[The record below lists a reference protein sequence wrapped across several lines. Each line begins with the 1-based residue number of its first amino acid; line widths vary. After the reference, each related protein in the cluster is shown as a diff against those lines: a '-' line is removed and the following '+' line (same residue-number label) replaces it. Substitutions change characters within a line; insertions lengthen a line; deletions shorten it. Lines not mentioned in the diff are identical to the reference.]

1 MWLMFSFALFSY
13 KLTYKMPPF
22 VPAISFLSALGYIIN
37 YYLYTNKIS
46 HNRRIHVDVF
56 YI

>member
-1 MWLMFSFALFSY
+1 MFSCALFSY